1 MVVKHKGRD
10 ITACVNSMIWG
21 GSTSEVARKLEL
33 KIVNAPL
40 DPNISAPILNL
51 ADEVYLYGDKGEE
64 LFRGYV
70 IDREASSVAGSVT
83 YVAYDLLYYT
93 LKSNI
98 SENYRFRTAGSITQ
112 KACGW
117 AKVPVGELAETAVI
131 EKMIVQNKS
140 IYDVI
145 MQAYTIAHNLDN
157 KSYCVTAREGKLN
170 VEEMGKRMCSVPLT
184 EGTNITSSIYK
195 ETLGSMVN
203 RVALYN
209 SNGLKVG
216 TEENKEDLKYG
227 VFQQVYSQ
235 EEGKDLKTTARGLLH
250 GIDKTFELQCVN
262 NNEAITGAGVTI
274 QDTTTGL
281 KGLAWIVADTH
292 TWTNG
297 VATMS
302 LTIALQQMMDVR
314 EG

>member
-1 MVVKHKGRD
+1 MIVKHNGRD
-10 ITACVNSMIWG
+10 ITAYVNSMSWG
-21 GSTSEVARKLEL
+21 GSTSEVARKLDI
-33 KIVNAPL
+33 KIINAPL

-51 ADEVYLYGDKGEE
+51 ADTVYLYGDKGEE

-70 IDREASSVAGSVT
+70 IDREANSVTGSVT

-98 SENYRFRTAGSITQ
+98 SENYRFRTAGSIAE

-117 AKVPVGELAETAVI
+117 AKVPVGELAETATI
-131 EKMIVQNKS
+131 DKMIVQNKS

-145 MQAYTIAHNLDN
+145 MQAYTIAHNIDG
-157 KSYCVTAREGKLN
+157 KSYCVNARGGKLN
-170 VEEMGKRMCSVPLT
+170 VEEMGKRVCSTPLT
-184 EGTNITSSIYK
+184 ESTNIISSNYK
-195 ETLGSMVN
+195 ETLSNMVN

-209 SNGLKVG
+209 SNGIKVG
-216 TEENKEDLKYG
+216 TEENKDDLKYG

-235 EEGKDLKTTARGLLH
+235 EEGKDLKTTARGMLH

-262 NNEAITGAGVTI
+262 NNEAITGMGVTI
-274 QDTTTGL
+274 RDTATGL
-281 KGLAWIVADTH
+281 KGLAWIIADTH

-302 LTIALQQMMDVR
+302 LTVALQQMMDVR

>member
-1 MVVKHKGRD
+1 MIVKHNGRD
-10 ITACVNSMIWG
+10 ISAYVNSMSWG

-33 KIVNAPL
+33 KIINAPL

-51 ADEVYLYGDKGEE
+51 AEEVFLYGDKGEE
-64 LFRGYV
+64 LFRGY
-70 IDREASSVAGSVT
+70 IIERQASSATGSVT

-98 SENYRFRTAGSITQ
+98 SENYRFRTAGSIAK

-117 AKVPVGELAETAVI
+117 AKVPVGELAETATI

-145 MQAYTIAHNLDN
+145 MQAYTIAHNLDG
-157 KSYCVTAREGKLN
+157 KSYCVTAREGKLH

-184 EGTNITSSIYK
+184 EGTNIVTSNYK
-195 ETLGSMVN
+195 ETLGNMIN
-203 RVALYN
+203 RIALYN
-209 SNGLKVG
+209 SEGLKVG
-216 TEENKEDLKYG
+216 TEENKDDLKYG
-227 VFQQVYSQ
+227 IFQQVYSQ
-235 EEGKDLKTTARGLLH
+235 EEGKDLRTTARGLLH
-250 GIDKTFELQCVN
+250 GVDKTFEIQSVN
-262 NNEAITGAGVTI
+262 SNEAITGAGITV

-281 KGLAWIVADTH
+281 KGLAWIIADTH

-302 LTIALQQMMDVR
+302 LTLDLQQMMDVR